1 MACKNADLDRTEV
14 KCYLY
19 DNKNKKRDLSPLIKT
34 KGGYLV
40 NSDSDEELYINVCRD
55 ITPEPGK
62 FSCSRSLTLN
72 FIWHMLSIADP
83 FIWHH
88 FRAG

>member
-1 MACKNADLDRTEV
+1 MGCTYFFEWHSSVACKNADLDRTEV

-55 ITPEPGK
+55 ITPEPGRLSYSTSPTVN
-62 FSCSRSLTLN
+62 FSWC
-72 FIWHMLSIADP
+72 MLS
-83 FIWHH
+83 
-88 FRAG
+88 